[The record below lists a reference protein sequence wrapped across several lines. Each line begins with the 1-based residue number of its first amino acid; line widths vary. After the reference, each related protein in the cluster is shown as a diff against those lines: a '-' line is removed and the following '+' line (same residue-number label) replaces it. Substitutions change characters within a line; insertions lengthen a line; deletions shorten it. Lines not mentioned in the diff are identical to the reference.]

1 MTLTRRPLLLGALAA
16 PFAAPSVATRAAA
29 QGTWPSRPVRII
41 VPFAP
46 GGSVDTMGRAI
57 AQSIQERTGQTVTVE
72 NRSGANGTVGGL
84 FVAQSAPDGHT
95 LCVSASLQTLARL
108 IMRSPGY
115 DPLSDLHPVARMG
128 EGALILGTNPGRPQA
143 TMREIAEAA
152 RARPQEWSFGTSSL
166 GSAGH
171 LATIEF
177 FRLIGA
183 DLTIVPYRGTSAALP
198 DLAAGRIAGI
208 FDPMLAMTPQV
219 RGGTVRGVA
228 ITSPRRN
235 DAVPD
240 IATTAEQGFP
250 SVDSQSWWGVWAP
263 RGVPDA
269 TLAAITEQLRLVSE
283 DAGVRQRLTGLG
295 ITTMFEPGAAFT
307 DYIRR
312 DYARTEQL
320 LRLARFEPE

>member
-1 MTLTRRPLLLGALAA
+1 MTLARRPLLLGALAA
-16 PFAAPSVATRAAA
+16 PVIATHALG
-29 QGTWPSRPVRII
+29 QGTWPTRPVRIV

-57 AQSIQERTGQTVTVE
+57 AQSIQERTGQAVTVE

-84 FVAQSAPDGHT
+84 AVAQAAPDGHT
-95 LCVSASLQTLARL
+95 LAVSASLQTLARL

-115 DPLSDLHPVARMG
+115 DPLTDLHPIARMG
-128 EGALILGTNPGRPQA
+128 EGALILGINPGRPQT

-152 RARPQEWSFGTSSL
+152 RARPQDWAFGTSSL

-171 LATIEF
+171 LATVEF
-177 FRLIGA
+177 IRLIGA

-208 FDPMLAMTPQV
+208 FDPMLAMVPQV

-235 DAVPD
+235 EAVPD

-263 RGVPDA
+263 RGVPEA

-283 DAGVRQRLTGLG
+283 DQAVKQRLTGLG
-295 ITTMFEPGAAFT
+295 ITTMFEPGAAFA